1 MFINQYVNRQLQ
13 NHILDSIEGIA
24 IESSLNINSTIKNKF
39 SLLKTVAHN
48 ISEKDLDNIEEIVKS
63 FSNIVRENRFKRM
76 AITTMD
82 GTAYCDNG
90 SIINVSDKESF
101 KTSISGEDF
110 ISSIFKSILDG
121 RRTNVFSVPIYNDEN
136 NEVIAVLWASLFNY
150 EFYQEFNI
158 KKMNELGENF
168 IINSNGNII
177 AFNESVTLKYDSY
190 NLFDELNLKNKDE
203 ILESIKEDLKILD
216 KGCKRIKN
224 DCIIYYTRLDYND
237 WWVVSLITDNSIKEY
252 YYSVIKTVAIVN
264 IIIILPISIAF
275 IIIINR
281 EREVNKNLKGL
292 VYTDNITGGKN
303 DIYIKN
309 NLNKIINNKS
319 NFAFICLEITN
330 IKDIVTIIGLRNCEF
345 ILAEVYDYLSN
356 ILSKDE
362 IVIHNYF
369 GEYKIIM
376 KYENVKDLIKR
387 IGNIDFSKINET
399 IKFIMGI
406 YLVEHED
413 VSYEEMCSYTS
424 IAKQSIKNIGKNNI
438 KYMVY
443 NKQMHNR
450 EINKRILKEDI
461 KRGIENKEFKAWFQP
476 KYGKDGKTIIG
487 AEALVRWHKYGSII
501 SPYIFI
507 PICEANGLIKEID
520 ELILEDVC
528 KNLREWIDNNKKVVP
543 ISINLSRSYLDKL
556 NFIEVLKKYVNE
568 YRIPNNLICFEITES
583 SLIENEEKL
592 KNTVSILHKEGFE
605 VLVDDFGVGYSSV
618 KAISY
623 VNFDILKIDKSFI
636 DGIGEEKWENIIK
649 YTINL
654 SNSLGMA
661 VIAEGIETEEQYK
674 FLLECNCDM
683 FQGYYF
689 NKPMDS
695 EDFSKLI

>member
-101 KTSISGEDF
+101 KTSINGEDF

-190 NLFDELNLKNKDE
+190 NLFDELNLKNKDK

-264 IIIILPISIAF
+264 IIIILPISIAL
-275 IIIINR
+275 ITIINR
-281 EREVNKNLKGL
+281 EREVNKNLKAL

-345 ILAEVYDYLSN
+345 ILTEVYDYLSN